1 MLLGD
6 YLHNI
11 KNNYKKF
18 FFSGISFN
26 SNKIVKDNIF
36 FAIKGNKIDGTNFIS
51 HAIKKGA
58 KIIISENINEGIKK
72 NIYSWLECF

>member
-1 MLLGD
+1 MRLGD

-11 KNNYKKF
+11 QNNYKKF

-36 FAIKGNKIDGTNFIS
+36 FAIRGNKIDGTNFIS
-51 HAIKKGA
+51 HAIKNGA
-58 KIIISENINEGIKK
+58 KIIITEDKNEGLK
-72 NIYSWLECF
+72 NNILLINKLL